1 MAYDLYNQ
9 CYTLK
14 DDNMWVS
21 VKNFEIRI
29 YTTDEGVVV
38 DIYKGSENGACGDAL
53 ASTYA
58 FDNEC
63 EEEDA

>member
-1 MAYDLYNQ
+1 MDYDLHNE

-21 VKNFEIRI
+21 VNKFDIRI

-38 DIYKGSENGACGDAL
+38 DIYRGSECGADGEAL
-53 ASTYA
+53 ASTHA
-58 FDNEC
+58 FNNEC
-63 EEEDA
+63 

>member
-1 MAYDLYNQ
+1 MDCDLINE

-38 DIYKGSENGACGDAL
+38 DIYRGSEEGADGDPL

-63 EEEDA
+63 EEDA

>member
-38 DIYKGSENGACGDAL
+38 DIYKGSENGAYCDTL

-63 EEEDA
+63 EDV